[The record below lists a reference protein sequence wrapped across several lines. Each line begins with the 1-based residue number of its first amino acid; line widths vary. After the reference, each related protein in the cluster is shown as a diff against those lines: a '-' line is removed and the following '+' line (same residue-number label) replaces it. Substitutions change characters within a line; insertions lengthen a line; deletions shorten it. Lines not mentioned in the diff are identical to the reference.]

1 MTQMAKKMTRVSRMQ
16 IQSFTPSRDE
26 QSFTLSELDKV
37 RKLIIECNAIVIFIQ
52 LKYSEK
58 INSNKHGITRELL

>member
-16 IQSFTPSRDE
+16 IQSLTSSRDE
-26 QSFTLSELDKV
+26 QSLTLSELDKV

-58 INSNKHGITRELL
+58 INSNKHEIIRESL